1 MQLGDT
7 FAPIKGNSIATAAA
21 TATADQEKKGIAL
34 IGPMDHTY
42 HPIVVVVILRE
53 KKVFVCWNHLRV
65 SK

>member
-1 MQLGDT
+1 MQRGDT

-34 IGPMDHTY
+34 IGPMDHTC
-42 HPIVVVVILRE
+42 HPIVFVILRE
-53 KKVFVCWNHLRV
+53 KKVFLCWNHLRV

>member
-1 MQLGDT
+1 MQGGDT

-42 HPIVVVVILRE
+42 HPIVVVILR
-53 KKVFVCWNHLRV
+53 KKYSFVGTT
-65 SK
+65 